1 MSTVCVAEVKTINL
15 SLLLVWFAETGKL
28 KALFLF
34 DSYCWTSS
42 EQVWFVQSLLGT
54 PWWPSGQDS
63 RLSLPK
69 VQVHSL
75 VGELRFCKPCG
86 MAKKKKKAH
95 ALVRKTLSV
104 SPLCGWECRGSERAE
119 DLSQGKAK
127 VSLVGPAASP
137 PWRQWEMPLLHSQH
151 FPQRLASR
159 VPQLVKSPPG
169 MQETWVQSL
178 SWEDLLEKG

>member
-54 PWWPSGQDS
+54 PWRPSGQDS

-86 MAKKKKKAH
+86 MAKKKKKKPMHLWGRRCLLAPCV
-95 ALVRKTLSV
+95 AENVGAQRGWRTWAKEKPKSAWLVLQLRPPEGSGRCLCFTPSIFLSV
-104 SPLCGWECRGSERAE
+104 WLPGY
-119 DLSQGKAK
+119 LS
-127 VSLVGPAASP
+127 
-137 PWRQWEMPLLHSQH
+137 
-151 FPQRLASR
+151 
-159 VPQLVKSPPG
+159 
-169 MQETWVQSL
+169 
-178 SWEDLLEKG
+178 